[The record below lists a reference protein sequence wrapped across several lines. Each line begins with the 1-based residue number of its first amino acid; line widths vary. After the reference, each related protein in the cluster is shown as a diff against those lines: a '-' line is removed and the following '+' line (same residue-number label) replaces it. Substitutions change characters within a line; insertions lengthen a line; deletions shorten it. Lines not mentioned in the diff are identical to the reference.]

1 MNHFTLDGYGGYR
14 SRYED
19 LQGVYELLAEAPAAL
34 GLTPVMPPVA
44 MPYLDASCPDDC
56 GVSGFV
62 LLDGGHITL
71 HTFSVRECY
80 FADVV
85 ADAPYDGERFEALLR
100 EALPAARTDARSVER
115 DGWSGVGD
123 PRPDRDFGPHWTMRI
138 DGYSGPSTLDD
149 LFARFDRLPEDV
161 GMTPIMRPCV
171 LRSRRQRGG
180 SVTSALTMIAESH
193 VALHVFEDER
203 RAWFDVF
210 SCRFFDMEGMRDLLL
225 EAFPGERH
233 ALRLLVRG
241 TGFRQL
247 WTRREVERER
257 SRAWMRG
264 RLLGPEAPRRAGG
277 VLSEPA

>member
-19 LQGVYELLAEAPAAL
+19 LQGLYELLAEAPAVL
-34 GLTPVMPPVA
+34 GLPPAMPPVV
-44 MPYLDASCPDDC
+44 MPYFDGSYPDDC

-85 ADAPYDGERFEALLR
+85 ADAPFDGTRFHDLLCQ
-100 EALPAARTDARSVER
+100 ALPAARTDAGTAER
-115 DGWSGVGD
+115 DGSQGAGD
-123 PRPDRDFGPHWTMRI
+123 PRPDRDFGPHWMMRI
-138 DGYSGPSTLDD
+138 DGYAGPSTLDD

-161 GMTPIMRPCV
+161 GMTPIMRPYV
-171 LRSRRQRGG
+171 LRSRRRRGG

-193 VALHVFEDER
+193 VAIHVFEDVR

-210 SCRFFDMEGMRDLLL
+210 SCRFFDMERMRGLLL
-225 EAFPGERH
+225 DAFPGERH
-233 ALRLLVRG
+233 SLRLVVRG
-241 TGFRQL
+241 TRYREL
-247 WTRREVERER
+247 WTRREDERER
-257 SRAWMRG
+257 SRAWMRS
-264 RLLGPEAPRRAGG
+264 RLLGPRTPRRADS
-277 VLSEPA
+277 VLSEGA